1 MIEEISRELLA
12 KIIKFLVGNLPG
24 NANQGWHHD
33 FISGYQMGCNAL
45 VRLGQAT
52 ETPRGAVPRIPPILP
67 TPLPRLD
74 DLIITVL
81 NVAGQKNL
89 FALVPTTVRAEWMKL
104 RIFQRDTNPENVVT
118 IVASHNFGEALA
130 TPAMISL
137 LEGLGLVKDRFW
149 AEHAETILWR
159 YGVNEWGIDFTSDHR
174 FVGAVEASIDHMP
187 DDIRSEIDRLVV
199 VTDEDAA
206 LLQRRTKAYNR
217 EICAEIGHSPV
228 RRPLTL
234 EQLRSS
240 IVSARCSDLDWL
252 FVRRWRLSCNWLSPT
267 EAERTLE
274 IFHDRLATAMRKAVV
289 ARLYPSFPSDR

>member
-1 MIEEISRELLA
+1 MIDEVTPELLA

-24 NANQGWHHD
+24 NADQDWHHD

-52 ETPRGAVPRIPPILP
+52 ETPWGAVPRIPPILP
-67 TPLPRLD
+67 TPLPRD
-74 DLIITVL
+74 T
-81 NVAGQKNL
+81 
-89 FALVPTTVRAEWMKL
+89 RA
-104 RIFQRDTNPENVVT
+104 ENVVT
-118 IVASHNFGEALA
+118 IVASHNLGEALA

-159 YGVNEWGIDFTSDHR
+159 YGVSEWGIDFTGDHR
-174 FVGAVEASIDHMP
+174 FVGAVEASIDRMP

-199 VTDEDAA
+199 VTDEYAA

-217 EICAEIGHSPV
+217 EICAEMGHSPV

-240 IVSARCSDLDWL
+240 IVSVRCSDLDWL
-252 FVRRWRLSCNWLSPT
+252 FVRRWRLSGNWLSPT
-267 EAERTLE
+267 EAERALE

-289 ARLYPSFPSDR
+289 ARLYPSFPCDR